1 MLRPDPARAEG
12 RFLVKFRV
20 ERDVLADAVAWT
32 ARTLPSRPPVPVL
45 AGLLLEVDADGQ
57 TLALSS
63 FDYEVSAAVSV
74 EIAASDGGRALV
86 SGRLLAEITRSLP
99 PQPVDVVTEGARMI
113 VTCGTA
119 RFTLPTLPVDE
130 YPTLPDMPAASGL
143 IGSDAF
149 ATAVAQV
156 AVAAGRDDTLPVLT
170 GVRVEIDGD
179 RLTLAATDRYRLAVR
194 ELTWQ
199 PGADGLS
206 ATALVPA
213 KTLADTAKSLASGAE
228 ITIALATGGSGE
240 GMVGF
245 EGGGRRTTTRLLEGE
260 FPKYRSLFPAQHAA
274 VAELS
279 TASFVEAVRRVSLVA
294 PRNSSVRLGF
304 SSDGLVL
311 EAGGGED
318 AQASEGLE
326 CSYEGEPMT
335 IAFNPAYL
343 LDGLGA
349 LDSDT
354 AVVSFTTPS
363 KPAVLTG
370 KRAGEGEAA
379 VEYSYLLMPVRLS
392 G

>member
-1 MLRPDPARAEG
+1 M
-12 RFLVKFRV
+12 KFRV

-45 AGLLLEVDADGQ
+45 AGLLLEVDPDGGQ

-74 EIAASDGGRALV
+74 EIAASEGGRTLV

-99 PQPVDVVTEGARMI
+99 AQPVDIMTEGSRMV

-119 RFTLPTLPVDE
+119 RFTLPTLLVDD
-130 YPTLPDMPAASGL
+130 YPSLPEMPAASGL
-143 IGSDAF
+143 VGSDAF
-149 ATAVAQV
+149 ATAVSQV
-156 AVAAGRDDTLPVLT
+156 AIAAGRDDTLPVLT
-170 GVRVEIDGD
+170 GIRVEIEGD

-245 EGGGRRTTTRLLEGE
+245 EGGGRRTTTRLLEGD

-274 VAELS
+274 VAELPTS
-279 TASFVEAVRRVSLVA
+279 ALVEAVRRVSLVVL
-294 PRNSSVRLGF
+294 RNSSVRLSF

-311 EAGGGED
+311 EAGGGDE
-318 AQASEGLE
+318 AQASEALD

-349 LDSDT
+349 IDSDT

-370 KRAGEGEAA
+370 KRSGGGDESALG
-379 VEYSYLLMPVRLS
+379 EYSYLLMPVRLS

>member
-1 MLRPDPARAEG
+1 
-12 RFLVKFRV
+12 VKFRV

-32 ARTLPSRPPVPVL
+32 ARTLPVRPAVPVL
-45 AGLLLEVDADGQ
+45 AGLLLEVEPDGGQ

-74 EIAASDGGRALV
+74 DITASEGGRTLV

-99 PQPVDVVTEGARMI
+99 AQPVDIATEGARMV

-119 RFTLPTLPVDE
+119 RFTLPTLPVDD
-130 YPTLPDMPAASGL
+130 YPSLPEMPAASGL
-143 IGSDAF
+143 VGSDAF

-170 GVRVEIDGD
+170 GIRVEIDGD

-260 FPKYRSLFPAQHAA
+260 FPKYRSLFPSQHAA

-279 TASFVEAVRRVSLVA
+279 TAAFVEAVRRVSLVA

-304 SSDGLVL
+304 SAEGLLL
-311 EAGGGED
+311 EAGGGEE
-318 AQASEGLE
+318 AQATEGLD
-326 CSYEGEPMT
+326 CSYDGEPMT

-349 LDSDT
+349 IDSDT

-370 KRAGEGEAA
+370 KRSGEEAG
-379 VEYSYLLMPVRLS
+379 EYSYLLMPVRLS

>member
-1 MLRPDPARAEG
+1 
-12 RFLVKFRV
+12 VKFRV

-32 ARTLPSRPPVPVL
+32 ARTLPSRPAVPVL
-45 AGLLLEVDADGQ
+45 AGLLLEVDLEQEAGGQ
-57 TLALSS
+57 SLALSS

-74 EIAASDGGRALV
+74 EIAASEGGRTLV

-99 PQPVDVVTEGARMI
+99 AQPVDIVTEGSRMV

-119 RFTLPTLPVDE
+119 RFTLPTLPVDD
-130 YPTLPDMPAASGL
+130 YPSLPEMPAASGL

-149 ATAVAQV
+149 ATAVSHV
-156 AVAAGRDDTLPVLT
+156 AIAAGRDDTLPVLT
-170 GVRVEIDGD
+170 GIRVEIEGN

-199 PGADGLS
+199 PGAEGLS

-274 VAELS
+274 VAELP
-279 TASFVEAVRRVSLVA
+279 TAAFVEAVRRVSLVA

-304 SSDGLVL
+304 SADGLVL
-311 EAGGGED
+311 EAGGGDE
-318 AQASEGLE
+318 AQASEGLD
-326 CSYEGEPMT
+326 CSYDGEPMT

-349 LDSDT
+349 IDSDT

-370 KRAGEGEAA
+370 KRSGGGDESALG
-379 VEYSYLLMPVRLS
+379 EYSYLLMPVRLS

>member
-1 MLRPDPARAEG
+1 
-12 RFLVKFRV
+12 VKFRV

-32 ARTLPSRPPVPVL
+32 ARTLPVRPPVPVL
-45 AGLLLEVDADGQ
+45 AGLLLEVDLDGGQ

-74 EIAASDGGRALV
+74 EIAASEGGRTLV

-99 PQPVDVVTEGARMI
+99 AQPVDIVTEGARMV

-119 RFTLPTLPVDE
+119 RFTLPTLPVDD
-130 YPTLPDMPAASGL
+130 YPSLPDMPAASGL

-149 ATAVAQV
+149 ASAVAQV
-156 AVAAGRDDTLPVLT
+156 AIAAGRDDTLPVLT
-170 GVRVEIDGD
+170 GVRVEIEGD

-199 PGADGLS
+199 PGTDGIS

-245 EGGGRRTTTRLLEGE
+245 EGAGRRTTTRLLEGE
-260 FPKYRSLFPAQHAA
+260 FPKYRSLFPPQHAA

-279 TASFVEAVRRVSLVA
+279 TAAFIEAVRRVSLVA

-304 SSDGLVL
+304 SADGLVL

-318 AQASEGLE
+318 AQASEGLD

-349 LDSDT
+349 IDSDT

-370 KRAGEGEAA
+370 KRSGSGDTAA
-379 VEYSYLLMPVRLS
+379 SGDYSYLLMPVRLS